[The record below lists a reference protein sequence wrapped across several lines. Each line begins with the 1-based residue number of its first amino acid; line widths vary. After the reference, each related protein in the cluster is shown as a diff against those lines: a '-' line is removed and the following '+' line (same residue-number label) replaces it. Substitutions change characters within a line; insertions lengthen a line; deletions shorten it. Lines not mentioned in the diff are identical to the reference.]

1 MTLLIT
7 GAAGFIGARTSQF
20 ALDAGHEVIGV
31 DNLNDYYDPR
41 IKQHR
46 LEPLLKSPGFRFIE
60 TDIEDGNSLDRIFTA
75 TRFGAV
81 INLAA
86 RAGVRASITD
96 PHVYMRT
103 NTVATLNLLERMV
116 KHGISKFIIAS
127 TSSLYAG
134 QSMPFTE
141 ESNVTRPISPY
152 AATKL
157 AAESLCHV
165 WHHLHGIDVSIL
177 RYFTVYGPGGRP
189 DMAPF
194 RFSEWIRRGEP
205 ITLYGDGTQ
214 TRDFTYIDD
223 IARGTLA
230 ALKPLGYEIINL
242 GGGNSPVAINEMIHS
257 LGKHLGKS
265 PIIDYQPAFS
275 ADMQDTSANVSKA
288 AELLNWFPVTSPEE
302 GFRLTAEWHGKHADW
317 LGAIAL

>member
-1 MTLLIT
+1 MKLLIT
-7 GAAGFIGARTSQF
+7 GCAGFIGARTTHF
-20 ALDAGHEVIGV
+20 ALDAGHEVVGL
-31 DNLNDYYDPR
+31 DNLNDYYDPEL
-41 IKQHR
+41 KQHR
-46 LEPLLKSPGFRFIE
+46 LEPLLKFPGFRFVE
-60 TDIEDGNSLDRIFTA
+60 MDIEDGDALDRIFEVN
-75 TRFGAV
+75 RFDAV

-103 NTVATLNLLERMV
+103 NTVGTLNLLERMV
-116 KHGISKFIIAS
+116 KYSVSKFVIAS

-134 QSMPFTE
+134 QPMPFTE
-141 ESNVTRPISPY
+141 GANVTRPISPY

-157 AAESLCHV
+157 AAEALAHV

-177 RYFTVYGPGGRP
+177 RYFTVYGPAGRP

-194 RFSEWIRRGEP
+194 RFSEWIRRGQP
-205 ITLYGDGTQ
+205 IALYGDGTQ

-242 GGGNSPVAINEMIHS
+242 GGGNTPVTMNEMIHS
-257 LGKHLGKS
+257 LEQHLGMS
-265 PIIDYQPAFS
+265 ANIDHQPAFA
-275 ADMQDTSANVSKA
+275 ADMQDTSADVSKA
-288 AELLNWFPVTSPEE
+288 GRLLEWAPTTTPAE
-302 GFRLTAEWHGKHADW
+302 GFRQTAEWHAREGKW
-317 LGAIAL
+317 LDSIKF